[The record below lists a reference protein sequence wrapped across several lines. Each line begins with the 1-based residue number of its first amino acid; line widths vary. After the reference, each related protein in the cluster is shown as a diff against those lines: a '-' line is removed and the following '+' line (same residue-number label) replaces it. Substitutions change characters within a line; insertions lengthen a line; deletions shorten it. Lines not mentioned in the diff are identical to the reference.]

1 MITSART
8 YTTPRD
14 TISRIL
20 ARAAETVSMVRS
32 AASRRKCLSLAK
44 TCSIG
49 FTPGLTRGW
58 RIGRQEQQVCACLS
72 DRGADGAALVRAEV
86 VHHDEIAGLEGGD
99 ERLLDPGG
107 EALAVDP
114 SPWSLGPVAFPWLDI
129 EKAWGLDAVAAQG
142 GEEAQRA
149 PVAMRVMAWQAIP
162 ARCPTAQGGH
172 VRLHPGFVNEDQPLR
187 VDPVLMPAP
196 PLPPAGHVGPVNL
209 AGQRAFF

>member
-1 MITSART
+1 MLWGEAVEDRGEGGGDGFDGALCRVAEEMFERGEDLFDQVQVRRT
-8 YTTPRD
+8 
-14 TISRIL
+14 
-20 ARAAETVSMVRS
+20 
-32 AASRRKCLSLAK
+32 
-44 TCSIG
+44 
-49 FTPGLTRGW
+49 
-58 RIGRQEQQVCACLS
+58 GRQEQPVRTGAANC
-72 DRGADGAALVRAEV
+72 GADGAALVRAEV

-129 EKAWGLDAVAAQG
+129 EKAWGFDAVAAQG
-142 GEEAQRA
+142 GEEGQRA

-196 PLPPAGHVGPVNL
+196 PLPPAGHVGPVYL